1 MTLPI
6 YLDYNGTT
14 PLAPAVIAAMRPFLE
29 SEFGNPS
36 SAHWYGI
43 APKKAVQKA
52 RAQVA
57 DLLGTDARA
66 IRFTSGG
73 TEANNHAI
81 LGTAYALKDK
91 GRHIITSQVEHAAVL
106 EVCRFLQRQGY
117 RVSYLPSDE
126 TGQVDPDDVEDAIRP
141 DTVLITIMHANNE
154 LGTLEPIQQI
164 GEIAGRHSIRLHT
177 DAAQS
182 VGKMPVDVNEL
193 GVDLLSLAGHKLY
206 APKGVGALF
215 VRGDIPLENLMHG
228 AGQETG
234 QRPGTENVA
243 AIVGLGAA
251 CELAHQELRSRT
263 ASLAETRDRLEAE
276 LKTVFPK
283 LRVNGHP
290 KARLPNTL
298 NVTFPGIDAERL
310 LEAIGLEVAASA
322 GAACHSDQVSISH
335 VLKAIGLSEAQA
347 RSTLRFSTGKM
358 TTQAEIDQAASAIQ
372 RAIQGL

>member
-1 MTLPI
+1 
-6 YLDYNGTT
+6 
-14 PLAPAVIAAMRPFLE
+14 
-29 SEFGNPS
+29 
-36 SAHWYGI
+36 
-43 APKKAVQKA
+43 
-52 RAQVA
+52 
-57 DLLGTDARA
+57 
-66 IRFTSGG
+66 
-73 TEANNHAI
+73 
-81 LGTAYALKDK
+81 
-91 GRHIITSQVEHAAVL
+91 
-106 EVCRFLQRQGY
+106 
-117 RVSYLPSDE
+117 
-126 TGQVDPDDVEDAIRP
+126 
-141 DTVLITIMHANNE
+141 
-154 LGTLEPIQQI
+154 
-164 GEIAGRHSIRLHT
+164 
-177 DAAQS
+177 
-182 VGKMPVDVNEL
+182 
-193 GVDLLSLAGHKLY
+193 
-206 APKGVGALF
+206 
-215 VRGDIPLENLMHG
+215 
-228 AGQETG
+228 
-234 QRPGTENVA
+234 VA

-276 LKTVFPK
+276 LKTVFPE